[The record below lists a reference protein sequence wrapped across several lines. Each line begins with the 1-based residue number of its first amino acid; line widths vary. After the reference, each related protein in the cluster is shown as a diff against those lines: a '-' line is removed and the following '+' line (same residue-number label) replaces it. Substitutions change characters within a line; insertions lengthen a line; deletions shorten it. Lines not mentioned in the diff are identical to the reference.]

1 MDYKTQME
9 AARKGIITDA
19 MKHVSTLEDMD
30 IELLMEKM
38 AKGKIIIP
46 FNKNHKNLKPAGV
59 GEGLKTKINVNIGI
73 SRDCPNITK
82 EMEKVE
88 LSLKYNADSIM
99 DLSCFGDTR
108 PFRKALLKKSTA
120 MIGTVP
126 MYDATGLLNKELKDL
141 TSDDFLNV
149 AKTHAEDGVDF
160 LTIHV
165 GLNKKTAERINSNTR
180 LTNLVSRGG
189 TLLYSWMAMTGQE
202 NPYYERYDELL
213 EICREYDVTLSLGD
227 GCRPGSLA
235 DATDAT
241 QIEELI
247 TLGELTKRAWNKDV
261 QVMIEGPGHVPINEI
276 EANVILQKK
285 LCYGAPFY
293 VLGPLV
299 TDIAPGYDHITSAIG
314 GAIAA
319 TAGADFLCYVTP
331 AEHIKIPSLDDV
343 KEGIIACQIAAHA
356 ADIGKGVKNAD
367 RHDYAISK
375 ARAELDWKQMFDLAL
390 DQEKPKRYRAESK
403 PELENSCSMCGDM
416 CAIKNMNSIMDGEK
430 VILAR

>member
-1 MDYKTQME
+1 M
-9 AARKGIITDA
+9 
-19 MKHVSTLEDMD
+19 V
-30 IELLMEKM
+30 
-38 AKGKIIIP
+38 
-46 FNKNHKNLKPAGV
+46 
-59 GEGLKTKINVNIGI
+59 
-73 SRDCPNITK
+73 
-82 EMEKVE
+82 
-88 LSLKYNADSIM
+88 
-99 DLSCFGDTR
+99 
-108 PFRKALLKKSTA
+108 
-120 MIGTVP
+120 GTVP
-126 MYDATGLLNKELKDL
+126 MYDVTGFLNKELKDL
-141 TSDDFLNV
+141 TSNDFLNV
-149 AKTHAEDGVDF
+149 AKVHAEDGVDF

-247 TLGELTKRAWNKDV
+247 TLGELTKRAWKKDV

-276 EANVILQKK
+276 KANVVLQKK

-331 AEHIKIPSLDDV
+331 AEHLKIPSLDDV

-356 ADIGKGVKNAD
+356 ADIGKGIKDAD
-367 RHDYAISK
+367 KHDYAMSK
-375 ARAELDWKQMFDLAL
+375 ARSELDWNQMFDLAL

-403 PELENSCSMCGDM
+403 PALENSCTMCGDM

-430 VILAR
+430 VILSR

>member
-1 MDYKTQME
+1 ME

-19 MKHVSTLEDMD
+19 MKHVSTIENID
-30 IELLMEKM
+30 IKLLIQRM
-38 AKGKIIIP
+38 ADGKIIIP
-46 FNKNHKNLKPAGV
+46 FNKNHKNLNPTGIGK
-59 GEGLKTKINVNIGI
+59 GLKTKVNVNLGI

-88 LSLKYNADSIM
+88 LALKYNADAIM

-108 PFRKALLKKSTA
+108 PFRKELLKKSTA

-126 MYDATGLLNKELKDL
+126 MYDVTGYFNKDLKNL

-149 AKTHAEDGVDF
+149 AKAHAEDGVDF

-165 GLNKKTAERINSNTR
+165 GLNKKTAERINNNTR

-213 EICREYDVTLSLGD
+213 EICREYDITLSLGD

-247 TLGELTKRAWNKDV
+247 TLGELTKRAW
-261 QVMIEGPGHVPINEI
+261 
-276 EANVILQKK
+276 KK
-285 LCYGAPFY
+285 
-293 VLGPLV
+293 
-299 TDIAPGYDHITSAIG
+299 
-314 GAIAA
+314 
-319 TAGADFLCYVTP
+319 
-331 AEHIKIPSLDDV
+331 
-343 KEGIIACQIAAHA
+343 
-356 ADIGKGVKNAD
+356 
-367 RHDYAISK
+367 
-375 ARAELDWKQMFDLAL
+375 M
-390 DQEKPKRYRAESK
+390 YR
-403 PELENSCSMCGDM
+403 L
-416 CAIKNMNSIMDGEK
+416 
-430 VILAR
+430 

>member
-19 MKHVSTLEDMD
+19 MKHVSKIEDMD
-30 IELLMEKM
+30 IELLMQKM
-38 AKGKIIIP
+38 AEGKIIIP
-46 FNKNHKNLKPAGV
+46 FNKNHKNLIPAGV

-99 DLSCFGDTR
+99 DLSCFGDTS

-120 MIGTVP
+120 IIGTVP

-141 TSDDFLNV
+141 TSDDFLDV
-149 AKTHAEDGVDF
+149 ARTHAEDGVDF

-165 GLNKKTAERINSNTR
+165 GLNKKTADRINSNTR

-202 NPYYERYDELL
+202 NPYYERYEELL

-247 TLGELTKRAWNKDV
+247 TLGELTKRAWKKDV

-276 EANVILQKK
+276 KTNVILQKK

-331 AEHIKIPSLDDV
+331 AEHLKIPSLDDV

-356 ADIGKGVKNAD
+356 GDIGKGVKNAD

-375 ARAELDWKQMFDLAL
+375 ARANLDWKQMFDLAL
-390 DQEKPKRYRAESK
+390 DPEKPKRYRAESK
-403 PELENSCSMCGDM
+403 PELENSCTMCGDM
-416 CAIKNMNSIMDGEK
+416 CAIKNMNSIMDGKK

>member
-1 MDYKTQME
+1 MNFKTQME
-9 AARKGIITDA
+9 AARKGIVTNA
-19 MKHVSTLEDMD
+19 MKHVSATENMD
-30 IELLMEKM
+30 IELLMQKM
-38 AKGKIIIP
+38 AEGKIIIP
-46 FNKNHKNLKPAGV
+46 FNKNHKNLIPAGV
-59 GEGLKTKINVNIGI
+59 GEGLKTKINVNLGI
-73 SRDCPNITK
+73 SRDCSNITS
-82 EMEKVE
+82 EMKKVE

-108 PFRKALLKKSTA
+108 PFRKKLLEKSTA
-120 MIGTVP
+120 MVGTVP
-126 MYDATGLLNKELKDL
+126 MYDVTGFLNKELKDL

-149 AKTHAEDGVDF
+149 AKVHAEDGVDF

-247 TLGELTKRAWNKDV
+247 TLGELTKRAWKKDV

-276 EANVILQKK
+276 KANVVLQKK

-331 AEHIKIPSLDDV
+331 AEHLKIPSLDDV

-356 ADIGKGVKNAD
+356 ADIGKGIKDAD
-367 RHDYAISK
+367 KHDYAMSK
-375 ARAELDWKQMFDLAL
+375 ARSELDWNQMFDLAL

-403 PELENSCSMCGDM
+403 PALENSCTMCGDM

-430 VILAR
+430 VILSR